1 MMNKNDWR
9 LTNQIN
15 YLFQKTLIKKHYQP
29 FRKGWEHDHCEFCG
43 TRIDSSLTFA
53 YATEDD
59 YHWICEECYQDF
71 KEMFQWKVIDK
82 ITSKE

>member
-9 LTNQIN
+9 LTNQMN

-29 FRKGWEHDHCEFCG
+29 FHKGWEHEHCEFCE
-43 TRIDSSLTFA
+43 TRIDSSLPFA

-71 KEMFQWKVIDK
+71 KEMFQWKVINK
-82 ITSKE
+82 AMSKE